1 MSKVM
6 HKAVLRLAVLIN
18 IVLMTYPFTVCWFE
32 YYAER
37 ITNPFYMKGNWLI
50 IALFMILYATFSHTY
65 DAFIISY
72 NRIFEMVYSQ
82 CLALLMGKSKYQFLF
97 KNTLIFTISSFGT
110 KLITFFLLPLYTNIL
125 STADYGTADILS
137 TTSSISVYIFTIC
150 MADAVLRFSIENIEK
165 SKKYFSC
172 AIKVLLKG
180 SIIFACMIAL
190 AWKLRILSWETPMYV
205 LLFLEYFFLALNQIL
220 SNYLRAIGKVKEVAI
235 AAIITT
241 ACSVSANIILLVC
254 LKKGVYGYLVATVI
268 GYIASCIYCI
278 RKTGVHFSELWI
290 QQEKSIFLDMS
301 KYSIPLVFNGIF
313 WWISS
318 GMNRYFI
325 AGICGVEEN
334 GIYAVAS
341 KIPTILT
348 TLSSI
353 FSQAWNL
360 SAIKE
365 FDKDDKD
372 GFFAN
377 IYTYYNAGLVLGC
390 SGLVLFNIPLAK
402 VLFAKDF
409 FIAWEYSSILLLSS
423 MFSALSLIPGSVFS
437 ALGKS
442 KMYAVSTVVAGIV
455 NLILN
460 VITIPVW
467 GVYGAAVSTAISFF
481 LVWLIRMICAGK
493 YIKWKLNLLRD
504 AVAYVL
510 LIVQTVLEHTE
521 SHAYVLQIVILGVL
535 VVLYRKTCIG
545 FLGMIKG
552 QVKNA

>member
-1 MSKVM
+1 
-6 HKAVLRLAVLIN
+6 
-18 IVLMTYPFTVCWFE
+18 
-32 YYAER
+32 
-37 ITNPFYMKGNWLI
+37 
-50 IALFMILYATFSHTY
+50 
-65 DAFIISY
+65 
-72 NRIFEMVYSQ
+72 
-82 CLALLMGKSKYQFLF
+82 MGKSKYQFLF

-165 SKKYFSC
+165 SKDYFSC

-190 AWKLRILSWETPMYV
+190 AWGLRILSWETPMYV

-220 SNYLRAIGKVKEVAI
+220 SNYLRAIDKVKEVAI

-254 LKKGVYGYLVATVI
+254 LKIGVYGYLAATVI

-278 RKTGVHFSELWI
+278 GKTEVHFSDLWK

-334 GIYAVAS
+334 GLYAVAS

-348 TLSSI
+348 TLSGI

-365 FDKDDKD
+365 FDKEDKD

-390 SGLVLFNIPLAK
+390 SGLVLFNVPLAK
-402 VLFAKDF
+402 VLFAKNF

-442 KMYAVSTVVAGIV
+442 KMYAVSTVVAAIV

-493 YIKWKLNLLRD
+493 FIKWKLNLRRD

-510 LIVQTVLEHTE
+510 LIIQIFFEHMK
-521 SHAYVLQIVILGVL
+521 SHVYVLQIVILGVL
-535 VVLYRKTCIG
+535 LMLYRNQMIYIFRL
-545 FLGMIKG
+545 FLTKR
-552 QVKNA
+552 KNIF

>member
-1 MSKVM
+1 
-6 HKAVLRLAVLIN
+6 
-18 IVLMTYPFTVCWFE
+18 
-32 YYAER
+32 
-37 ITNPFYMKGNWLI
+37 
-50 IALFMILYATFSHTY
+50 
-65 DAFIISY
+65 
-72 NRIFEMVYSQ
+72 
-82 CLALLMGKSKYQFLF
+82 MGKSKYQFLF

-110 KLITFFLLPLYTNIL
+110 KFITFLLLPLYTNIL
-125 STADYGTADILS
+125 STADYGTADIIS
-137 TTSSISVYIFTIC
+137 TTSTISVYIFTIC

-180 SIIFACMIAL
+180 SIIFACIIVL
-190 AWKLRILSWETPMYV
+190 AWKLQILAWESPMYV

-241 ACSVSANIILLVC
+241 VCNVSANIILLVC
-254 LKKGVYGYLVATVI
+254 LHKGIYGYLAAAVV
-268 GYIASCIYCI
+268 GYIASCLYCI
-278 RKTGVHFSELWI
+278 GKVEIKFLELWK
-290 QQEKSIFLDMS
+290 QQDKSIFLDMS

-334 GIYAVAS
+334 GLYAVAS
-341 KIPTILT
+341 KIPMILT
-348 TLSSI
+348 TLSGI

-365 FDKDDKD
+365 FDRDDKD

-390 SGLVLFNIPLAK
+390 SGLILFNIPLAK

-409 FIAWEYSSILLLSS
+409 FAAWEYSSILLLSS

-442 KMYAVSTVVAGIV
+442 KMYAVSTVVAAVV

-460 VITIPVW
+460 VITIPMW
-467 GVYGAAVSTAISFF
+467 GVYGAAVSTATSFL

-493 YIKWKLNLLRD
+493 FIKWKLNLRRD
-504 AVAYVL
+504 VVAYVL
-510 LIVQTVLEHTE
+510 LIVQIVLEHTE
-521 SHAYVLQIVILGVL
+521 SHAYVLQVVILGGLVL
-535 VVLYRKTCIG
+535 MYRKPLVYICKVIIERRPS
-545 FLGMIKG
+545 IK
-552 QVKNA
+552 